1 MNRINNAIAIYLCQT
16 NVKERTNER
25 KVEMKKKSQVSFFF
39 LHWTNSQGDIKY
51 SDQGD
56 LRKDGNGVR
65 LKRNIKSKVK
75 CWKMCIGYLSLEIIY
90 DNMK

>member
-25 KVEMKKKSQVSFFF
+25 KVEMKKKSQVSFFPALNKF
-39 LHWTNSQGDIKY
+39 PGNIKY

-56 LRKDGNGVR
+56 LRKHGNGVR

-90 DNMK
+90 GNMK

>member
-39 LHWTNSQGDIKY
+39 PALNKFPGKH
-51 SDQGD
+51 
-56 LRKDGNGVR
+56 
-65 LKRNIKSKVK
+65 
-75 CWKMCIGYLSLEIIY
+75 
-90 DNMK
+90 